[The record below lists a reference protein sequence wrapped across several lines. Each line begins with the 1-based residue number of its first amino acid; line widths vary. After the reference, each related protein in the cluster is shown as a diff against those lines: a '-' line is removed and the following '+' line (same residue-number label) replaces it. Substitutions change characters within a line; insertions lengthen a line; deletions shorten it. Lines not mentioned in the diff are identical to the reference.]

1 MEVSFVSY
9 CNLVRLCGGTL
20 LGDLLVIPGTMLSVL
35 PEVREHGQGSLC
47 ILYTDQLVV
56 RHLRGLDWSLDH
68 CTFYHIESLVHCVRA
83 YDHDVWTR
91 LNAGS
96 PPACPVAS
104 SPPKTLQSW
113 CGHPHPVVDPCSCHG
128 HPISVAPKRP
138 AGTGENLAMKKTGQ
152 WRARTPGLEI
162 NHLLSHPGQL

>member
-9 CNLVRLCGGTL
+9 CNLVRLYGVTL
-20 LGDLLVIPGTMLSVL
+20 LVDLLVIAGTMLSVL

-56 RHLRGLDWSLDH
+56 RRLRRLDWSLDH

-83 YDHDVWTR
+83 YDHDVWTC

-96 PPACPVAS
+96 PSACPWPPAPQRPS
-104 SPPKTLQSW
+104 SSGVDTPIQSW
-113 CGHPHPVVDPCSCHG
+113 TP
-128 HPISVAPKRP
+128 AP
-138 AGTGENLAMKKTGQ
+138 AMDTPSQ
-152 WRARTPGLEI
+152 WPPRGLLGRVRTWP
-162 NHLLSHPGQL
+162 